1 MKRILIVLLFAAN
14 FCNGQGLLQVGVLG
28 GGSGYAGD
36 LTSDNISL
44 KTIYGGGGV
53 QVRYI
58 FDDYISIRG
67 GINYTKVGA
76 KDKQTGD
83 STIDYRNLS
92 FQTNI
97 LELNVVGELN
107 LLSPE
112 VFSIYPYVFVGVGYF
127 HFDPYAYDNSG
138 KKVYL
143 RPLSTEGEGLPGTG
157 KKMYSLNQLCI
168 PLGAG
173 FKWNLNEDFTVGFEL
188 GLRKLFTDY
197 LDDVSTRYTNYNQ
210 LLTNRG
216 IEAVSL
222 SYRGDG
228 PYPAAGGDL
237 RKSQEKRYLLHLR
250 IKSFLLYRK
259 RRSKRE
265 IWKPGKI
272 VLIFAHEKNLLSF
285 YL

>member
-1 MKRILIVLLFAAN
+1 MKRILIVLLFGAN

-28 GGSGYAGD
+28 GGSGYSGD

-44 KTIYGGGGV
+44 QTIYGGGGV

-58 FDDYISIRG
+58 FGDYIAIRG

-97 LELNVVGELN
+97 LEANVVGELN

-112 VFSIYPYVFVGVGYF
+112 VFSIYPYVFLGVGYF
-127 HFDPYAYDNSG
+127 HFNPYTYDNSG

-173 FKWNLNEDFTVGFEL
+173 FKWNLNQDFTVGFEL

-197 LDDVSTRYTNYNQ
+197 LDDVSTRYPNYNE
-210 LLTNRG
+210 LLTDRG

-222 SYRGDG
+222 SYRGTG
-228 PYPAAGGDL
+228 PFPSGQRRGNPKKKDIYYTFGLNLFYSIGNDEAKGKYGNPG
-237 RKSQEKRYLLHLR
+237 R
-250 IKSFLLYRK
+250 LY
-259 RRSKRE
+259 
-265 IWKPGKI
+265 
-272 VLIFAHEKNLLSF
+272 
-285 YL
+285 